1 MLLPGSMRFSL
12 SALAVASV
20 VLVVLPAAT
29 QAADTPAERPAQ
41 APRVTVMPVTR
52 AELVEKLG
60 VTGTLVARDEVLVGA
75 EIDGLQIIELL
86 AEEGQQVASGQVLAR
101 LRRDTLEAQLAQ
113 NDAAL
118 ARAGAGIQQAKSQ
131 ITQAE
136 SALKQAEQA
145 LERTSALRKTGFAA
159 QAVFDQQTNEER
171 TARAKLQAAQDG
183 LLLSEADRASMAAQR
198 RELLIRL
205 ARTEVKAPV
214 DGLISRRHARL
225 GGVAAMAGEP
235 LFRLIARGEI
245 ELEAEVPA
253 SRIGI
258 IREGVPATVIS
269 HDVSQRGQVRLVSP
283 EVDKL
288 TRLGRI
294 RIALGA
300 QAGLKI
306 GSFARGIVETRR
318 ARGLSVPLSAVLYG
332 ESGPFVQVVTEGRI
346 VTSPVKTGIL
356 DGQMVEVITGVSEGQ
371 KVVLKAGAFLRGGDA
386 VTPAEAGA
394 H

>member
-136 SALKQAEQA
+136 SALKQA

-159 QAVFDQQTNEER
+159 QAVFDQQTNDER